1 MISDKEAF
9 HENLRREKDKTEE
22 MEAEVEELEKSIHGK
37 NIRIHYECEGAIE
50 KYVHQ
55 FYWKRTRKRLSK
67 ILNTLRCDMVMSFL
81 HYNDVMDR
89 RTARVWLFVFYLSYG
104 LVRVCE

>member
-37 NIRIHYECEGAIE
+37 NIRIHHESEIE
-50 KYVHQ
+50 KYVHK
-55 FYWKRTRKRLSK
+55 FYWKRTRKRLAK